1 VPLLF
6 DEAQPDASVAEKKV
20 HESPRIDNFQKV
32 LDGRHHPAVV
42 FGSGMVDSM
51 RGSRL
56 KALITEKE
64 VRRVPLEEA
73 RTVLAARKALNQLLL
88 TPGRLD
94 HLS

>member
-64 VRRVPLEEA
+64 A